1 VARIPRATLQQQF
14 KTTNYIGLAMIASVF
29 IYAAIVMLI
38 DKGYIPFKVR
48 QVISTDTSTNLK
60 YILLGLSLSQYFIIR
75 FFQKFSLKSA
85 NYLPPGCIIIYALCE
100 AVSIYGL
107 VLFLLSGNSMDFFV
121 FMVISLLYFYLFY
134 PKYADWERLWIQGLS
149 QKNSVE
155 K

>member
-1 VARIPRATLQQQF
+1 LQQQF

-38 DKGYIPFKVR
+38 DKGYISIKVR
-48 QVISTDTSTNLK
+48 QVISTETSTNLK

-85 NYLPPGCIIIYALCE
+85 NYLPPGSIIIYALCE

-107 VLFLLSGNSMDFFV
+107 VLFLLSGNSMDFYI
-121 FMVISLLYFYLFY
+121 FMLISLLYFYLFY

-149 QKNSVE
+149 QKNSLE